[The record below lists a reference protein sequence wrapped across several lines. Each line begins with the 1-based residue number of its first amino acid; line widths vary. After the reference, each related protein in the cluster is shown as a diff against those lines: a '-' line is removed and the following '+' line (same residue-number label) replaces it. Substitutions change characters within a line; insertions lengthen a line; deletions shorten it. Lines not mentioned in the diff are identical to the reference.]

1 MIECTNI
8 FKTGATEEH
17 SLIYHQNIEKGVC
30 KAQAE
35 LGSHPGKSKEPKSMG
50 LQYSSPFNN
59 LIPIMS

>member
-50 LQYSSPFNN
+50 LQ
-59 LIPIMS
+59 

>member
-1 MIECTNI
+1 M
-8 FKTGATEEH
+8 
-17 SLIYHQNIEKGVC
+17 IYHQNIEKGVC

-59 LIPIMS
+59 LIPIMSWMQLVSITRSQEMFD